1 MGVLEKRL
9 RERLGVRH
17 NHIQTKGTLDYD
29 CISTGEAAAKRS
41 LESCAVRT
49 PRPTTIER
57 GESMRP
63 APRRE
68 DASGT
73 VESRASPAA
82 AFGYVA
88 LRARSLGG
96 HGVAE
101 PGHGRHDVIRSG
113 YGQETNRTRD
123 AERGLF
129 FRSAFVSCMT
139 SFHFFGFALRRRGY
153 GIIWLFHFNRGF

>member
-1 MGVLEKRL
+1 M
-9 RERLGVRH
+9 RH
-17 NHIQTKGTLDYD
+17 NHIQTRVALNED

-57 GESMRP
+57 GESMRS

-73 VESRASPAA
+73 VESRASLTA

-96 HGVAE
+96 HGGA
-101 PGHGRHDVIRSG
+101 PDMGG
-113 YGQETNRTRD
+113 
-123 AERGLF
+123 
-129 FRSAFVSCMT
+129 MM
-139 SFHFFGFALRRRGY
+139 
-153 GIIWLFHFNRGF
+153 